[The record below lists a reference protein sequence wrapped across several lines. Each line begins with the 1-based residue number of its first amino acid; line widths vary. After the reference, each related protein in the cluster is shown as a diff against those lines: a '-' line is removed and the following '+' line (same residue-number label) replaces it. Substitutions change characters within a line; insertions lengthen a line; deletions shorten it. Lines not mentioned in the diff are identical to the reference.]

1 MVHLGLCHSL
11 SLWWTASAS
20 SSFYSPVQYFGISS
34 EHNGMSYPHQSI
46 AITNNNGIVIGGW
59 FGSSDY
65 WSSTYEYTHT
75 ATSMLVSTP
84 GLTSTDSESI
94 ESVDEGG
101 SLPEASYTK
110 GVAYSSSNN
119 LIVLAGYTKGNMKQV
134 SGSSFN
140 GGNTCEYS
148 QCTTDAWVAA
158 FNTAGVFQ
166 WGRQYSSGQPSQY
179 TQITSQVD
187 MFTAVAVY
195 SDQIWAIGHS
205 NEVISSSYTNKG
217 SYDIIRVA
225 LYTSG
230 SEINTFQEGSSGD
243 DRAWGIV
250 FNGNGEHFV
259 GGETQGNWD
268 NSNAGDW
275 DILLIKYGASDQ
287 LSW

>member
-1 MVHLGLCHSL
+1 MFAVGP
-11 SLWWTASAS
+11 A
-20 SSFYSPVQYFGISS
+20 
-34 EHNGMSYPHQSI
+34 
-46 AITNNNGIVIGGW
+46 TNL
-59 FGSSDY
+59 F
-65 WSSTYEYTHT
+65 T
-75 ATSMLVSTP
+75 LP

-179 TQITSQVD
+179 TQITSYVD

-205 NEVISSSYTNKG
+205 NEVISSSYTNQG

-230 SEINTFQEGSSGD
+230 SEINTFQEGS
-243 DRAWGIV
+243 WLV
-250 FNGNGEHFV
+250 V
-259 GGETQGNWD
+259 
-268 NSNAGDW
+268 
-275 DILLIKYGASDQ
+275 LKL
-287 LSW
+287 